1 MGRLALRL
9 FGAPQVEFGGHPVSL
24 RLQKELALLIYLAVT
39 SRPHTRMTL
48 ATLLWPEQ
56 EQRSALAA
64 LRRVLYQLRVDVG
77 DTGEDLLE
85 VTPHLVCL
93 RPDVERW
100 LDTQQF
106 TDATQLCAGHTHP
119 PDAPHASCVATLDA
133 AVRLYC
139 DDFLAG
145 FSLVDSPEFDE
156 WQFFE
161 REGLRAEYL
170 RVLALLT
177 TYYEQNGDYEQ
188 AIKTA
193 RLWIAREPYH
203 EPAYRALIRLY
214 ALTGQHAAARR
225 QYDACKRI
233 LAEQL
238 GVQPHPETERLY
250 QSLGVS
256 SGSATPHPRTS
267 YTRSGAVYLAY
278 QTIGAGPVDL
288 LNIGGFISHLE
299 QVWEEPD
306 LARFYGRL
314 GEAARV
320 IIYDKRGVGLSDRI
334 GPPATVAQQVA
345 DAKAIIRATGS
356 ARVVVFA
363 VSDGAAVAIP
373 LAAQHSEQVSGL
385 VIYGGQAKGVR
396 SADYPWGL
404 TPEQYQLWA
413 EKLVKGWGGSINLEH
428 FASTRS
434 DDERLRLWWGQ
445 MQRLAASPGAVKAIL
460 EGIRD
465 SDVRSLLQRIRV
477 PTLVLHRR
485 GDRSVPVESGRYLAS
500 HIPQAR
506 YVELPG
512 DDHWWWVGDTRPLHD
527 EIERFLLNQIS
538 SGGRVQRR

>member
-1 MGRLALRL
+1 MA
-9 FGAPQVEFGGHPVSL
+9 
-24 RLQKELALLIYLAVT
+24 
-39 SRPHTRMTL
+39 L
-48 ATLLWPEQ
+48 ATLFWPEHD
-56 EQRSALAA
+56 QRNALAA
-64 LRRVLYQLRVDVG
+64 LRRALYQLKVDA
-77 DTGEDLLE
+77 GEDMLE

-93 RPDVERW
+93 RPDIELW

-106 TDATQLCAGHTHP
+106 LDAAHLCAGHAHP
-119 PDAPHASCVATLDA
+119 PDAPLASCVATLDA
-133 AVRLYC
+133 AVKLYR

-145 FSLVDSPEFDE
+145 FSLADSAAFDD
-156 WQFFE
+156 WQFFA

-170 RVLALLT
+170 RILALLT
-177 TYYEQNGDYEQ
+177 AYYEHNGAYEH
-188 AIKTA
+188 AIATA
-193 RLWIAREPYH
+193 RLWVSREPYH
-203 EPAYRALIRLY
+203 EPAHRALIRLY

-238 GVQPHPETERLY
+238 GVQPHQETERLI
-250 QSLGVS
+250 QTLEASA
-256 SGSATPHPRTS
+256 GSATSRPQTL
-267 YTRSGAVYLAY
+267 YTRSGRVYLAY
-278 QTIGAGPVDL
+278 QIIGAGPVDL
-288 LNIGGFISHLE
+288 LHVGGFISHLE

-314 GEAARV
+314 SEAARV
-320 IIYDKRGVGLSDRI
+320 ILYDRQGVGLSDRTGSPDTI
-334 GPPATVAQQVA
+334 AQQVA
-345 DAKAIIRATGS
+345 DARAIIHAAGS
-356 ARVVVFA
+356 RRVVILA

-373 LAAQHSEQVSGL
+373 LAIQYPELVSGL

-396 SADYPWGL
+396 SAEYPWGL
-404 TPEQYQLWA
+404 TPEQYQRWA
-413 EKLVKGWGGSINLEH
+413 EKLVKGWGGPINLEH
-428 FASTRS
+428 FAPTRS

-500 HIPQAR
+500 HIAQAR

-512 DDHWWWVGDTRPLHD
+512 DDHWWWVGDTRPLHE
-527 EIERFLLNQIS
+527 EIERFLSEQTA
-538 SGGRVQRR
+538 SGAHKRRR